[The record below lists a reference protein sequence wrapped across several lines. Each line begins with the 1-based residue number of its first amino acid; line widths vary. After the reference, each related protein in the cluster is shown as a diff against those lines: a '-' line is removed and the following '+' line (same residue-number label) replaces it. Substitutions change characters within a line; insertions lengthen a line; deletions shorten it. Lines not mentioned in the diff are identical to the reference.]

1 MQEPIEETTPPLTME
16 QSFSLRLFSS
26 QVQGMNREQ
35 AIAQLVKLY
44 EQMLLRENQYKEIL
58 KKQWG
63 L

>member
-1 MQEPIEETTPPLTME
+1 MQPIEETTPPLTME
-16 QSFSLRLFSS
+16 QSFSLRLFEN
-26 QVQGMNREQ
+26 QVKEMNREQ